1 MNFFWQGTEAK
12 KFVTL
17 TITHTTRMDLII
29 TLCSLAYPSA
39 EDLVDGRRLLERAL
53 GLNDGPHLLHVE
65 HERVQRLLDVVHL
78 LLLQARLLRPASAAH
93 SRSGR
98 RPLLPSRDAH
108 QAVAARRTR
117 AEVGAGGVRPAAAFD
132 SARS

>member
-65 HERVQRLLDVVHL
+65 HERVQRLLDV
-78 LLLQARLLRPASAAH
+78 RLLVVVR
-93 SRSGR
+93 RGR
-98 RPLLPSRDAH
+98 RRDRVMLLRG
-108 QAVAARRTR
+108 AVLLRLIRLFLFETA
-117 AEVGAGGVRPAAAFD
+117 VVR
-132 SARS
+132 